1 MLTLFGVGAYYFF
14 IKMNAPEPQR
24 CSDGFRFDPSVQNC
38 VPVDVPVEEKKIDF
52 SQIEFGVPETT
63 IKVKLVKG
71 TDETYSA
78 TYTDPEMPSS
88 KGLLSIDT
96 TEAVDFSEKLVLIPV
111 IVNSGGTGQFSYAA
125 LLNKENNS
133 YIASVFIGDRISI
146 SSIETSGDVAK
157 INFKT
162 RALSQSYGDQP
173 TIPAQVVLKVQD
185 TGLSTVMRLQNSDYN
200 QVEIKSPVANSTV
213 TGEFSLKGSMPGP
226 WYFEANSLFKILDEN
241 YNEIAIGSIT
251 ALSDWMTEQRVPFDV
266 KLNTTNFNYKGKAT
280 IIIESENVQGD
291 IEGELKVKK
300 MEIPFVIK

>member
-14 IKMNAPEPQR
+14 IKMTAPEPQR
-24 CSDGFRFDPSVQNC
+24 CGDGFRFDPSVQNC

-52 SQIEFGVPETT
+52 SQIEFQVPETS
-63 IKVKLVKG
+63 IKVKLEKG
-71 TDETYSA
+71 TGETYSV

-88 KGLLSIDT
+88 KGLLSIDA

-111 IVNSGGTGQFSYAA
+111 IVNSGGTGQFSYVA

-133 YIASVFIGDRISI
+133 YVSSVFIGDRISI
-146 SSIETSGDVAK
+146 SSIQTSGDVAK
-157 INFKT
+157 VNFKT
-162 RALSQSYGDQP
+162 RSISQSYGDQP
-173 TIPAQVVLKVQD
+173 VIPAQVVLKVQD
-185 TGLSTVMRLQNSDYN
+185 TGLNTIMKLQNSDYN
-200 QVEIKSPVANSTV
+200 EVEIKSPMPNSSV

-226 WYFEANSLFKILDEN
+226 WYFEANSLFKIMDEN

-266 KLNTTNFNYKGKAT
+266 KLNTANFNYKGKAT